1 MLLINTS
8 RTDSASTVYGAPS
21 PPHSLSVS
29 SHSATWIT
37 VAWQPPE
44 FSHPH
49 ETITYRVIHKVAN
62 NFTVIDTRLLWVR
75 IANLQP
81 NTQHIIYV
89 VALGAKGTSLPSET
103 LVAWTDPALPAF
115 VDVSTVIKY
124 FNSKLS
130 FYKNKIIL
138 QVFKTPFILY
148 HIKYGR
154 ILLPEK
160 LSDSFLF
167 LFLNLFWVP
176 QILLFKK
183 IVHLF

>member
-1 MLLINTS
+1 MSTIAIPQEVNTTETDIELNNLEPKALYRITVIARGLHGTSLPSSMLLINTS
-8 RTDSASTVYGAPS
+8 RTDRASTVFGAPS

-29 SHSATWIT
+29 SHSATWIN

-62 NFTVIDTRLLWVR
+62 NFTVIDTRLLGVR

-81 NTQHIIYV
+81 NTQHIVYV

-115 VDVSTVIKY
+115 VDVSKCD
-124 FNSKLS
+124 KL
-130 FYKNKIIL
+130 
-138 QVFKTPFILY
+138 
-148 HIKYGR
+148 
-154 ILLPEK
+154 
-160 LSDSFLF
+160 
-167 LFLNLFWVP
+167 
-176 QILLFKK
+176 
-183 IVHLF
+183 